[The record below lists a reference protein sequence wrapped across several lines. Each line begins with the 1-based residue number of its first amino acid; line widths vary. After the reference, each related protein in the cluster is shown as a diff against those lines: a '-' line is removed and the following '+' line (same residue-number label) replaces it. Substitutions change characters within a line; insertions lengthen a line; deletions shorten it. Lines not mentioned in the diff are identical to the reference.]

1 VPAGRIRT
9 GSNPADNFWRNGN
22 LPEHGQ
28 HRNQDNRADGA
39 EHRGQIEMDEAH
51 PGTGQAVTSTRIPDW
66 TTTQALAK
74 AAAQVLPGI

>member
-1 VPAGRIRT
+1 
-9 GSNPADNFWRNGN
+9 
-22 LPEHGQ
+22 
-28 HRNQDNRADGA
+28 
-39 EHRGQIEMDEAH
+39 MDEAH